1 MKKEQSTRFQRNL
14 REEKER
20 SRTKMTDKVF
30 DTNQVSVAGEIV
42 SEFVFSHEV
51 FGEGFYCLQIRV
63 GRLSDCYDCIP
74 LMISERLMDVKQ
86 DYRGKYIEV
95 LGQFRS
101 YNRHEAN
108 RNRLVLS
115 VFAREVNICQEED
128 SDVKPNHI
136 YLDGYIC
143 KEPVY
148 RKTPLGREIADLLI
162 AVNRPYGKSDYI
174 PCICWGRNAR
184 YAEKFQVGE
193 HIQLW
198 GRIQSR
204 EYQKKISE
212 NEVEKRVAYEVS
224 VSKLECIEEE
234 SNETDESLMFTL

>member
-1 MKKEQSTRFQRNL
+1 
-14 REEKER
+14 
-20 SRTKMTDKVF
+20 MTDKVF
-30 DTNQVSVAGEIV
+30 DNNQVSVAGEVV
-42 SEFVFSHEV
+42 SEFTFSHEV
-51 FGEGFYCLQIRV
+51 FGEGFYCLYIQV
-63 GRLSDCYDCIP
+63 GRLSESYDVIP
-74 LMISERLMDVKQ
+74 LMISERLMDVKA

-115 VFAREVNICQEED
+115 VFAREVNICEEED
-128 SDVKPNHI
+128 SQVKPNQI
-136 YLDGYIC
+136 YLGGFIC
-143 KEPVY
+143 KKPVY
-148 RKTPLGREIADLLI
+148 RKTPLGREIADLLV

-184 YAEKFQVGE
+184 FAEKFQVGE

-212 NEVEKRVAYEVS
+212 TEVEKRVAYEVS
-224 VSKLECIEEE
+224 VSKLECLEETQQDQE
-234 SNETDESLMFTL
+234 NELYPVE